1 MWEIAGNVY
10 REGDRDMI
18 HRHCDGEVK
27 AWNATAVETSSYA
40 PTNNIVVIVCN
51 AGHFTYVDIYR
62 KQRNWEVLRKQI
74 SSCDDLR
81 YMLPVIRKLLVRE
94 GFDDA
99 MDVVN
104 YIAEYWARQIRRWA
118 QL

>member
-1 MWEIAGNVY
+1 MWDIAANVY
-10 REGDRDMI
+10 HEGDRDVI
-18 HRHCDGEVK
+18 YRHCDGEAK
-27 AWNATAVETSSYA
+27 AWNATAVETEGYV
-40 PTNNIVVIVCN
+40 PTSNLVVIVCN
-51 AGHFTYVDIYR
+51 AGLFTYVDIYR
-62 KQRNWEVLRKQI
+62 KERHWEVLRKQI

-81 YMLPVIRKLLVRE
+81 YTLPVVRRLLVRE

-99 MDVVN
+99 TDVVN